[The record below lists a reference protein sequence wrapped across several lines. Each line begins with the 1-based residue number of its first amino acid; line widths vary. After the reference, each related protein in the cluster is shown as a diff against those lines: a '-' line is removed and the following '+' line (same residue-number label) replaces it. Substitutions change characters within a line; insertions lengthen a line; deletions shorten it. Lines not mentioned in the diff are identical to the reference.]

1 LYWLNI
7 YEWNENV
14 KQTQTCK
21 RETQHQASAQ
31 TQQQPRQQQHSKRNR
46 NQRGGKTKQEWC
58 SILINFY
65 YTECDPSKEPI
76 KEAFNALQFK
86 NLKYENCDLL
96 QRLLTQR
103 DSVKPSLAVI
113 VGSNLSLDD
122 IIKHESGVMTQIL
135 FLNDGFRPNWN
146 MSISIDN
153 KLANWLNFVRLI
165 YRNMNDLVKQEPTY
179 KPKPNP
185 TPTPSKSQSSANAVE
200 WRPLEVQRPQLPE
213 GWTQSGPD
221 NNPIYFNS
229 INGHS
234 QYEFPTMPAR
244 EFELAKRLAQINDDD
259 YEPPPLTQKDQ
270 KSAKQ
275 SGAWLP
281 DVKEVS
287 AYDRLMAFNPDDD
300 DDDDD

>member
-1 LYWLNI
+1 MKTLSKHKHASVKRNI
-7 YEWNENV
+7 
-14 KQTQTCK
+14 KHRRK
-21 RETQHQASAQ
+21 RSSSRSSSSRTYRKKHS
-31 TQQQPRQQQHSKRNR
+31 HSKRNR

-65 YTECDPSKEPI
+65 STECDPSKEAI

-122 IIKHESGVMTQIL
+122 IIKYESGIMTQIL
-135 FLNDGFRPNWN
+135 FRNDGFRPNWN

-179 KPKPNP
+179 APKPKPNP
-185 TPTPSKSQSSANAVE
+185 TPTPSKSQSSAATVE
-200 WRPLEVQRPQLPE
+200 WRHLEVQRPQLPE
-213 GWTQSGPD
+213 GWTQSGPHHK
-221 NNPIYFNS
+221 PIYFNS

-234 QYEFPTMPAR
+234 QYEFPTMSASAAA
-244 EFELAKRLAQINDDD
+244 LAQRLAQINDDD
-259 YEPPPLTQKDQ
+259 YQPPPLTQKDQ
-270 KSAKQ
+270 ESAKQ
-275 SGAWLP
+275 SDASLP

-287 AYDRLMAFNPDDD
+287 AYDRLMAFNPNDDD
-300 DDDDD
+300 

>member
-1 LYWLNI
+1 MKTLSKHKHASVKRNI
-7 YEWNENV
+7 
-14 KQTQTCK
+14 KHRRK
-21 RETQHQASAQ
+21 RNSSRGSSSRTYRKKHS
-31 TQQQPRQQQHSKRNR
+31 HSKRNR

>member
-1 LYWLNI
+1 MKTLSKHKHASVKRNI
-7 YEWNENV
+7 
-14 KQTQTCK
+14 KHRRK
-21 RETQHQASAQ
+21 RSSSRSSSSRTYRKKHS
-31 TQQQPRQQQHSKRNR
+31 HSKRNR

-65 YTECDPSKEPI
+65 STECDPSKESI

-103 DSVKPSLAVI
+103 DSAIGPSLAAI

-135 FLNDGFRPNWN
+135 LRNNEFRPHWN
-146 MSISIDN
+146 GLISTNN

-179 KPKPNP
+179 KPKPKPNP
-185 TPTPSKSQSSANAVE
+185 TPTPSKSQSSAAAADE

-234 QYEFPTMPAR
+234 QYEFPTMSASAAA
-244 EFELAKRLAQINDDD
+244 LAKRLAQINDDN
-259 YEPPPLTQKDQ
+259 YEPTPPTKADQ
-270 KSAKQ
+270 ESAKQ
-275 SGAWLP
+275 VRASLP

-287 AYDRLMAFNPDDD
+287 AYDRLMAFPDD
-300 DDDDD
+300 